1 MLSARRFA
9 KEQFMGLGPV
19 PNLADNGGARILS
32 LKNRSLAQK
41 IFSQGP

>member
-1 MLSARRFA
+1 
-9 KEQFMGLGPV
+9 V

-32 LKNRSLAQK
+32 LKDRSFARK